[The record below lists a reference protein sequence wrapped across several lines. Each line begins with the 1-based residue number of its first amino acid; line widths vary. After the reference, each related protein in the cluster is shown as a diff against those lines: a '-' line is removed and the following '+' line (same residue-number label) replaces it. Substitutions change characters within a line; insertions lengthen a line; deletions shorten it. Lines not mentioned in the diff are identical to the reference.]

1 MNIWIKL
8 PMDKPNIYCMEFYL
22 DLFWQCYFLKIY
34 EENVNLGL
42 ESEKIFLRRCFMN
55 NLSKYKPIYLISSI
69 SLYLNLLTFLV
80 RPFVGIQ
87 VR

>member
-1 MNIWIKL
+1 MIIMDFMNIWIKL

-42 ESEKIFLRRCFMN
+42 ESEKIFLRRSFMN
-55 NLSKYKPIYLISSI
+55 NLAKYIPTYLFNFIYFPLSI
-69 SLYLNLLTFLV
+69 
-80 RPFVGIQ
+80 
-87 VR
+87 